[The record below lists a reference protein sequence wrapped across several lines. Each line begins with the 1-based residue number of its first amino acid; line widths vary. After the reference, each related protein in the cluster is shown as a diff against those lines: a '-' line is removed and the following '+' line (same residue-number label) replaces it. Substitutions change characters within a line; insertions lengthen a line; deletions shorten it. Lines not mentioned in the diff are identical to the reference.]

1 MVYVLFFSSL
11 AVLAFSI
18 FLFFFTAKRTRNYS
32 QLEKRFNAIVEGLSK
47 LDPEMPE
54 EAFFQV
60 ILDIAMSVVPETTK
74 GSVSRITDE
83 GDWIFVASKGHTVD
97 LYGKRFPS
105 RYLFRAGKEPVEVN
119 FLEYDKDL
127 LPDDMWKFFK
137 RTLRG
142 TRKSLVVG
150 LFAGDEFLGNIALDS
165 PHSQFSDLSK
175 KTLKLLGNLASTYL
189 LLKRSLEKEHRFQ
202 KIMSTILTLLLL
214 FRKQISVE
222 DFLKES
228 LQKMIEASEVFSG
241 GAVFKGDTVVFS
253 IGLKENVF
261 ESMEITEKIEE
272 FQIDD
277 THYISIQLKG
287 EGLPLYR
294 LVFASKTK
302 IPPSLFG
309 VLNTFSEVIY
319 LYFKEYQLH
328 KKYREMAMRDPLTD
342 AYTRH
347 YFNEW
352 IFSHMAWL
360 RRNQKKS
367 VLVILDVD
375 GLKMINDTYGHLM
388 GDRALKEFVKTLKD
402 TIRESDLVFRYGGDE
417 FLLVLTES
425 SKENVH
431 SILERLKEN
440 LKRLDLPFELSFS
453 FGYEEIDGFVPIERA
468 LGKADDLLYKNKFK
482 KRGVEG

>member
-1 MVYVLFFSSL
+1 
-11 AVLAFSI
+11 
-18 FLFFFTAKRTRNYS
+18 
-32 QLEKRFNAIVEGLSK
+32 
-47 LDPEMPE
+47 
-54 EAFFQV
+54 
-60 ILDIAMSVVPETTK
+60 
-74 GSVSRITDE
+74 
-83 GDWIFVASKGHTVD
+83 
-97 LYGKRFPS
+97 
-105 RYLFRAGKEPVEVN
+105 
-119 FLEYDKDL
+119 
-127 LPDDMWKFFK
+127 
-137 RTLRG
+137 
-142 TRKSLVVG
+142 
-150 LFAGDEFLGNIALDS
+150 
-165 PHSQFSDLSK
+165 
-175 KTLKLLGNLASTYL
+175 
-189 LLKRSLEKEHRFQ
+189 
-202 KIMSTILTLLLL
+202 
-214 FRKQISVE
+214 
-222 DFLKES
+222 
-228 LQKMIEASEVFSG
+228 
-241 GAVFKGDTVVFS
+241 
-253 IGLKENVF
+253 
-261 ESMEITEKIEE
+261 
-272 FQIDD
+272 
-277 THYISIQLKG
+277 
-287 EGLPLYR
+287 
-294 LVFASKTK
+294 
-302 IPPSLFG
+302 
-309 VLNTFSEVIY
+309 
-319 LYFKEYQLH
+319 
-328 KKYREMAMRDPLTD
+328 MAMRDPLTD